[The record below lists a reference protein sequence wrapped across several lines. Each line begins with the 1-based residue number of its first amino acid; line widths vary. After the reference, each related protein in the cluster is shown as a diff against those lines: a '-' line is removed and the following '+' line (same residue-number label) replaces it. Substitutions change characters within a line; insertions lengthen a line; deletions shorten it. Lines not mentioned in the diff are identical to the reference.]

1 MAFQGFK
8 KQEKVVAGATQDKI
22 KSLMIMSARWGT
34 YMAHQAYMQRDLHR
48 LVRGLYRVNYPDQK
62 IPNDI
67 HQRLDQYT
75 DKKSGDTFAE
85 ITHRTVMDDWA
96 NSISTHDA
104 SAMISEI
111 DETTTPAK
119 LLDLIGKQTEEL
131 RQIFNKHHDEVSVA
145 KEGYLDNLHLN

>member
-8 KQEKVVAGATQDKI
+8 KKEKVVEATQDKI

-34 YMAHQAYMQRDLHR
+34 FMAHQAYMQRDLHR

-62 IPNDI
+62 IPQDI

-75 DKKSGDTFAE
+75 DKKSGDTFDK
-85 ITHRTVMDDWA
+85 ITHRAVLDDWA

-111 DETTTPAK
+111 EEITTPAK
-119 LLDLIGKQTEEL
+119 LLDLVGEQTEEL
-131 RQIFNKHHDEVSVA
+131 RNEFNKYYAEVEIA
-145 KEGYLDNLHLN
+145 KEGHLDNLHLN